1 MDELAFEV
9 KDISK
14 CFSVMEGDST
24 SLKGAVAQLFSK
36 KKGGRF
42 RVLNNVSFS
51 VKKGESLGIIGK
63 NGAGKSTL
71 LKILSG
77 IIQPDE
83 GEINFYGKTV
93 SILEIGTGF
102 HPELTG
108 RENIYLSAS
117 LYRFSRKSIDE
128 RFQAIVDFSGVGKF
142 IDEPVKNYSSGMYLR
157 LAFSII
163 TLLDAE
169 IYLIDEVINVG
180 DADFQVKCKT
190 RIEELIALGKT
201 LVIVSHNLNEILT
214 LCNRVI
220 MMEAGEIVQQG
231 GGEVI
236 LKYMTHALPQFFSF
250 KDGDYFH
257 SKDPGN
263 ALVNVSELSI
273 SKCGIN
279 KYRNGIEGLSVEHP
293 FTVFL
298 DINKLK
304 AVNFVLR
311 LKVFDSTGILVF
323 ACSTLRLVE
332 KMSATGSYRI
342 EFEIPANFLNDRMY
356 SFDLT
361 VFDVTTQHLMA
372 KVDKILS
379 IKMGNERLSEVNETM
394 ENQPGIV
401 RPAIVTSIAPL

>member
-1 MDELAFEV
+1 
-9 KDISK
+9 
-14 CFSVMEGDST
+14 
-24 SLKGAVAQLFSK
+24 
-36 KKGGRF
+36 
-42 RVLNNVSFS
+42 
-51 VKKGESLGIIGK
+51 
-63 NGAGKSTL
+63 
-71 LKILSG
+71 
-77 IIQPDE
+77 
-83 GEINFYGKTV
+83 
-93 SILEIGTGF
+93 
-102 HPELTG
+102 
-108 RENIYLSAS
+108 
-117 LYRFSRKSIDE
+117 
-128 RFQAIVDFSGVGKF
+128 
-142 IDEPVKNYSSGMYLR
+142 
-157 LAFSII
+157 
-163 TLLDAE
+163 
-169 IYLIDEVINVG
+169 
-180 DADFQVKCKT
+180 
-190 RIEELIALGKT
+190 
-201 LVIVSHNLNEILT
+201 
-214 LCNRVI
+214 